1 MSSLRFAKQDQ
12 AVEVQAFAFCRL
24 HKRPAFLEAE
34 GKTAARLDNRENTD
48 QPFADSIPFGHLLGA
63 VLHSYLAV
71 KIHVQP
77 ILLGGHRQRMVFH
90 PLCIFHQES
99 LPRAVFSRALHTF
112 LPRGERLDS
121 QLRSD
126 MWESFRRKE
135 VRDYI
140 VRMCAGYQ
148 GTLAALARKYNA
160 IQTPTLVLWAEQD
173 KHFPFEQA
181 ARLHQALPNA
191 SLEVIPGAQH
201 WMPLTL
207 PAAVAGAI
215 VKFASR

>member
-1 MSSLRFAKQDQ
+1 MNSLVQWDEITSWEIAVLRRLGWNRFAL
-12 AVEVQAFAFCRL
+12 R
-24 HKRPAFLEAE
+24 H
-34 GKTAARLDNRENTD
+34 
-48 QPFADSIPFGHLLGA
+48 
-63 VLHSYLAV
+63 
-71 KIHVQP
+71 
-77 ILLGGHRQRMVFH
+77 
-90 PLCIFHQES
+90 

-112 LPRGERLDS
+112 LPPGERLDS

-160 IQTPTLVLWAEQD
+160 IQTPTLVVWAEQD

-215 VKFASR
+215 VKFPSR